1 VEEGAAAVLP
11 PSTFGSATLID
22 EEGDARVGSAT
33 RSGRGAG
40 ARSAEAVS
48 VRFGLE
54 GLGEEGRALAV
65 SAVAGAGEADWA

>member
-1 VEEGAAAVLP
+1 VEEGTAAVLP

-54 GLGEEGRALAV
+54 GLEEGRTLAASV
-65 SAVAGAGEADWA
+65 VAGAGEADWA